1 MDAIFNSPLINPNL
15 DKEAILEEFSNNR
28 VVVIQDYLRDDVAER
43 IHQYLTEEMPTD
55 WWRVSTAPKLNGD
68 DGFDLVPNS
77 DEFREQIRENY
88 LHSLNAFKDGH
99 FSYCFHR
106 TVKDHGSDCG
116 CFECDLRKWL
126 TSNESINF
134 LNEVIDIPVTTTDEV
149 FAAVYL
155 PGDYLS
161 PHVDSPNGSVGFV
174 YQLTKNW
181 EPQFGGNLHFL
192 NNDTREVERVEVPTF
207 NTLTL
212 FDLPKGVGKLHYVS
226 HVSPGVEELRLTY
239 TGWYK

>member
-1 MDAIFNSPLINPNL
+1 MDAIFNLPIINPNL
-15 DKEAILEEFSNNR
+15 DKDAILEEFTNNR
-28 VVVIQDYLRDDVAER
+28 VVVIEDFLREDVAER
-43 IHQYLTEEMPTD
+43 IHNYLTEEMPTD
-55 WWRVSTAPKLNGD
+55 WWRVSTCPKIDGG
-68 DGFDLVPNS
+68 DGFDILPNS
-77 DEFREQIRENY
+77 DEYQEQIRKNY
-88 LHSLNAFKDGH
+88 LHSLDAFKDGK

-106 TVKDHGSDCG
+106 TIRDHGDSCT
-116 CFECDLRKWL
+116 CFECDLRQWL
-126 TSNESINF
+126 VSDETIDF
-134 LNEVIDIPVTTTDEV
+134 LNNVIDIPVTTTDEV

-181 EPQFGGNLHFL
+181 KAQFGGNLHFL
-192 NNDTREVERVEVPTF
+192 NNETSEVERVEVPTF

-239 TGWYK
+239 TGWFK

>member
-15 DKEAILEEFSNNR
+15 DKESILEEFKTNR
-28 VVVIQDYLRDDVAER
+28 VVVIEDYLRDDAAER
-43 IHQYLTEEMPTD
+43 IHQYLTEDMPTD
-55 WWRVSTAPKLNGD
+55 WWRVSTAPKLNGE
-68 DGFDLVPNS
+68 DGFDIVPNS
-77 DEFREQIRENY
+77 DEFEQQIKQNY
-88 LHSLNAFKDGH
+88 IHSLNAFKNGQ

-106 TVKDHGSDCG
+106 TVKDHSDECG
-116 CFECDLRKWL
+116 CFECNLRQWL
-126 TSNESINF
+126 VSDENISF
-134 LNEVIDIPVTTTDEV
+134 LNQVIDVPVTTTDEV

-155 PGDYLS
+155 PGDFLS

-181 EPQFGGNLHFL
+181 KAQFGGNLHFL
-192 NNDTREVERVEVPTF
+192 DNETSEVERVEVPTF

>member
-15 DKEAILEEFSNNR
+15 DKEAILEEFTNNR

-55 WWRVSTAPKLNGD
+55 WWRVSTAPKFNGE

-77 DEFREQIRENY
+77 EEFSEQIKENY

-106 TVKDHGSDCG
+106 TVKDHSSDCG

-126 TSNESINF
+126 TSGESIDF
-134 LNEVIDIPVTTTDEV
+134 LNDVIDIPVTTTDEV